1 MKKYYF
7 IVPAILLAAFLGYE
21 RHFQRQRDIRERA
34 QAEVI
39 AAERAEKEEIRQK
52 QIAIAQSDT
61 EKRAADREKQEKE
74 KAEQKKRDFETLI
87 STLQSQAN
95 EQAAEAEKISET
107 IHALA
112 AKVDVVRA
120 RQQAIE
126 REALELTR
134 QIELKQ
140 ADLRKAELDIQH
152 TTGAV
157 AARLGESL

>member
-7 IVPAILLAAFLGYE
+7 IVPAVLLAAFLGYE
-21 RHFQRQRDIRERA
+21 RHFQRQRVIRERA

-39 AAERAEKEEIRQK
+39 AADLAQKEEMREK
-52 QIAIAQSDT
+52 QIALARSDT
-61 EKRAADREKQEKE
+61 EKRAAERERQEKE
-74 KAEQKKRDFETLI
+74 KADQKKRDYEALI
-87 STLQSQAN
+87 STLRSQADDHAN
-95 EQAAEAEKISET
+95 EAEKINRT
-107 IHALA
+107 IHELA
-112 AKVDVVRA
+112 EKVDAMRTK
-120 RQQAIE
+120 QQAIE

-140 ADLRKAELDIQH
+140 ADLRKAELDLQH

>member
-1 MKKYYF
+1 MKKFYF
-7 IVPAILLAAFLGYE
+7 IVPAILLAVFLGYE
-21 RHFQRQRDIRERA
+21 RHFQRQREIRERA
-34 QAEVI
+34 QAELI
-39 AAERAEKEEIRQK
+39 AAERAQKEEVRQQ
-52 QIAIAQSDT
+52 QIAIARSDT
-61 EKRAADREKQEKE
+61 EKRAADREKQDRE
-74 KAEQKKRDFETLI
+74 KADQKKRDYEALI
-87 STLQSQAN
+87 STLQSQAD
-95 EQAAEAEKISET
+95 EHATEAEKISAT
-107 IHALA
+107 IHELA
-112 AKVDVVRA
+112 AKVDVMRA